1 MDDRKIQRLKE
12 IIEKLHSG
20 VSSDAVKIEFEAEF
34 GTVSAE
40 ELAAAERKLM
50 ESGAIKVEQVQ
61 KLCDV
66 HASVFGSSIEEI
78 HQGKQ
83 ADKTPGHPA
92 FVFIQENTGLTE
104 FLNTEFTSAVMAY
117 KQKKSDD
124 AKANLLSALKSL
136 SKLDKHYARKENLFF
151 PYMEKAGITAPPKVM
166 WGVDDEIRD
175 LWKAAIHSLQTDGS
189 VQESV
194 LDKLLEQVHSMINK
208 ENNILM
214 PMLQGVMDGDAW
226 LTVARDS
233 ADIGYCFNG
242 GIEGASPSDALTWYR
257 WNASMSGKQDFA
269 LKQEDSGE
277 IVLPSGHLNLEEL
290 TWMLNTL
297 PGDVTFVGV
306 DDKVRYFSEGKD
318 RVFPRTRSIVGRE
331 VAYCHPPKSLAVV
344 QKLVEDFKAGL
355 KDSESFWIQ
364 KGTSFILIRYFAV
377 RNEKQ
382 EYLGVVE
389 VTEEISSL
397 RSLEGQKT
405 LLS

>member
-1 MDDRKIQRLKE
+1 MDEKKISKLKE

-20 VSSDAVKIEFEAEF
+20 VSSDAVKQEFEAEF

-66 HASVFGSSIEEI
+66 HAAVFGDSIEAI

-92 FVFIQENTGLTE
+92 FVFIKENEGLTK
-104 FLNTEFTSAVMAY
+104 FLDTQFSKSVASY
-117 KQKKSDD
+117 KQHQSEA
-124 AKANLLSALKSL
+124 AKADLLASLKSL

-175 LWKAAIHSLQTDGS
+175 LWKACIRSL
-189 VQESV
+189 ESEGTV
-194 LDKLLEQVHSMINK
+194 EIASLDKLDEQVRSMINK

-214 PMLQGVMDGDAW
+214 PMLSGVMDGDSW

-257 WNASMSGKQDFA
+257 WNASMSGKEDFA
-269 LKQEDSGE
+269 PKQEASGE

-297 PGDVTFVGV
+297 PGDVTFVGA

-331 VAYCHPPKSLAVV
+331 VAHCHPPKSLAVV
-344 QKLVEDFKAGL
+344 EKLVEDFKAGL

-364 KGTSFILIRYFAV
+364 KGTQFILIRYFAV

-389 VTEEISSL
+389 VTEEISAL